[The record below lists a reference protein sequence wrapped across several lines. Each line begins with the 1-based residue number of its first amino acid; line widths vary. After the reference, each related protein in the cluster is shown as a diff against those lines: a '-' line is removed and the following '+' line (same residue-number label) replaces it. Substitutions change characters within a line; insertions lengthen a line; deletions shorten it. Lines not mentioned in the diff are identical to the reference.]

1 MSLFAGGGILSRCG
15 VIILK
20 CTLFERG
27 EEVEIDST
35 NNKTEGRSGN
45 GRQGKLFVVGIGPGN
60 SMDRTRRAEWAID
73 SSQVVVGYRRYLDL
87 ITDLTDGKEL
97 VCSGMTKEMDRC
109 RTAVE
114 RADKGQIV
122 SLISSGDSG
131 IYGMA
136 GLALE
141 LAAVEGRRFPVEIVP
156 GVTAAS
162 AAAAKLGAPLM
173 LDFACISLS
182 DLLVPWETIRQR
194 LEAVAAA
201 DLVVAL
207 YNSRSTKRTRQL
219 EEAAAIFRRVRAG
232 STPVGIGTAIGTEN
246 EHIVVTDL
254 DRFLDFEITMR
265 SIVLVG
271 NRSSRVIE
279 GFFVTP
285 RGYAVR

>member
-1 MSLFAGGGILSRCG
+1 
-15 VIILK
+15 
-20 CTLFERG
+20 
-27 EEVEIDST
+27 
-35 NNKTEGRSGN
+35 
-45 GRQGKLFVVGIGPGN
+45 
-60 SMDRTRRAEWAID
+60 MDRTHRAESAIR
-73 SSQVVVGYRRYLDL
+73 SSQVVVGYKRYLDL
-87 ITDLTDGKEL
+87 VPDLTEGKEL
-97 VCSGMTKEMDRC
+97 VWSGMTKEMDRC
-109 RTAVE
+109 KVAVE

-122 SLISSGDSG
+122 SLISSGDAG

-141 LAAVEGRRFPVEIVP
+141 LSAAEGRQIPVEIVP

-207 YNSRSTKRTRQL
+207 YNSRSKKRVRQL
-219 EEAAAIFRRVRAG
+219 EDAAAIFRRHRAG
-232 STPVGIGTAIGTEN
+232 NTPVGIGTAVGTEN
-246 EHIVVTDL
+246 ERIVVTDL
-254 DRFLDFEITMR
+254 DRFLQFEITMR

-271 NRSSRVIE
+271 NRSSRVIA